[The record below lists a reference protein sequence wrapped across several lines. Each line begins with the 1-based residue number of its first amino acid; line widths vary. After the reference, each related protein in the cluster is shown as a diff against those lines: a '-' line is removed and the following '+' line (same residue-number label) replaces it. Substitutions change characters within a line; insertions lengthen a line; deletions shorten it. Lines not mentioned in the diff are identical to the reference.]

1 MKALPSK
8 QGSVCKRSCPP
19 VLVVDD
25 VVDLHKVVNVAD
37 VARVLGKVVR
47 VRPPVHGVEH
57 EEREEEDVDHEGAAL
72 GALVGDVPLGEFEV
86 FVQALRVLLPL
97 LLLRLGVR
105 DHLDQ
110 LVGLLVPV
118 GLLHAPALLGIRE
131 LLLPDL
137 LDDQVASVQ

>member
-1 MKALPSK
+1 MPGKNRCSSLQHSAGVKTLPSK
-8 QGSVCKRSCPP
+8 QGSVCKRSCSP

-72 GALVGDVPLGEFEV
+72 GGRLA
-86 FVQALRVLLPL
+86 ARV
-97 LLLRLGVR
+97 
-105 DHLDQ
+105 
-110 LVGLLVPV
+110 
-118 GLLHAPALLGIRE
+118 
-131 LLLPDL
+131 
-137 LDDQVASVQ
+137 